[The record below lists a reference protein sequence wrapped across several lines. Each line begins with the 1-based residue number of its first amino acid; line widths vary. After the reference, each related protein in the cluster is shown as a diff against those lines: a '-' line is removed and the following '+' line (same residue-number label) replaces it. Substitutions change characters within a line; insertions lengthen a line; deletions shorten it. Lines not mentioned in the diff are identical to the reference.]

1 MIKYKLTTQQGTT
14 HNGYQWSLPKG
25 KRPGKWHKTDGRGEL
40 CGPGWLHYYH
50 DPMLAVLLNPIHA
63 NIKDPILWEVEVD
76 GEQLDDNGLK
86 GGTTK
91 MRLVRRIELPT
102 FSTVQRTA
110 FGILCAL
117 EVCKEKSF
125 VAWAN
130 KWLSGNDRSAAA
142 ARATE
147 AAAAWAE
154 RAAEAAAVWA
164 REAATWATEAAAAW
178 AAEAAAA
185 RAAEAAAAWE
195 ARAAQ
200 IDLVTIAKKAQ
211 QVQ

>member
-14 HNGYQWSLPKG
+14 RNGYQWSLPKG
-25 KRPGKWHKTDGRGEL
+25 ERPGKWHKTDGQGGL

-50 DPMLAVLLNPIHA
+50 HPLLAVLLNPIHA
-63 NIKDPILWEVEVD
+63 DIKDPILWEVEVD

-86 GGTTK
+86 GWATK

-125 VAWAN
+125 MAWAN
-130 KWLSGNDRSAAA
+130 KWLSRNDRSAAA
-142 ARATE
+142 AAAQAAWVAE
-147 AAAAWAE
+147 AWAAAWG
-154 RAAEAAAVWA
+154 AEAAAQA
-164 REAATWATEAAAAW
+164 
-178 AAEAAAA
+178 
-185 RAAEAAAAWE
+185 

-200 IDLVTIAKKAQ
+200 IDLVAIAKKAQ

>member
-14 HNGYQWSLPKG
+14 HNDYQWSLPKG
-25 KRPGKWHKTDGRGEL
+25 KRPGKWHKTDGRGGL
-40 CGPGWLHYYH
+40 CGPGWLHFYH
-50 DPMLAVLLNPIHA
+50 HPLLAVLLNPIHA
-63 NIKDPILWEVEVD
+63 DIKDPILWEVEVD

-86 GGTTK
+86 GGATK

-102 FSTVQRTA
+102 FSTVQCTA

-130 KWLSGNDRSAAA
+130 KWLGGNDRSA
-142 ARATE
+142 E
-147 AAAAWAE
+147 AAWVA
-154 RAAEAAAVWA
+154 
-164 REAATWATEAAAAW
+164 EAAAAW
-178 AAEAAAA
+178 AARAARAAAWAARAEARAAEAEAREAEAEATWAAA
-185 RAAEAAAAWE
+185 RAADAE
-195 ARAAQ
+195 ARAAVK
-200 IDLVTIAKKAQ
+200 IDLVAIAKKAQ

>member
-1 MIKYKLTTQQGTT
+1 
-14 HNGYQWSLPKG
+14 
-25 KRPGKWHKTDGRGEL
+25 
-40 CGPGWLHYYH
+40 
-50 DPMLAVLLNPIHA
+50 
-63 NIKDPILWEVEVD
+63 
-76 GEQLDDNGLK
+76 
-86 GGTTK
+86 

-147 AAAAWAE
+147 AAAAWA
-154 RAAEAAAVWA
+154 
-164 REAATWATEAAAAW
+164 
-178 AAEAAAA
+178 AEAAAA

-200 IDLVTIAKKAQ
+200 IDLVAIAKKAQ